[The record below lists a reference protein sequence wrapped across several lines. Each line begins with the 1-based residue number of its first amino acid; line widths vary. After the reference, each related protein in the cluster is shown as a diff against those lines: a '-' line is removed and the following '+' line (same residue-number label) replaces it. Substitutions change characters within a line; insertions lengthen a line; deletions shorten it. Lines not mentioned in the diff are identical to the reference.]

1 MSGVL
6 NIEPHIELTTIPVWE
21 PRYHDNKVLVAT
33 KKVRAHNKI
42 IFTYEA
48 RKNKKGPLS
57 GKEFYI
63 SSERIKKYPKESNG
77 VLQCYAVPLED
88 LMEMKQEKARIW

>member
-1 MSGVL
+1 MSDIL
-6 NIEPHIELTTIPVWE
+6 NIEPHIELTTIPVWH
-21 PRYHDNKVLVAT
+21 PRYHDNKVLIAT
-33 KKVRAHNKI
+33 KKVRAHNRI
-42 IFTYEA
+42 IFTKA
-48 RKNKKGPLS
+48 KSLL

-88 LMEMKQEKARIW
+88 LMEMKQEKARVW

>member
-6 NIEPHIELTTIPVWE
+6 NIEPHIDLTTIPIWQ
-21 PRYHDNKVLVAT
+21 PRHHDNKVLIAT

-42 IFTYEA
+42 IFTYQD
-48 RKNKKGPLS
+48 KKSKQGPLS

-88 LMEMKQEKARIW
+88 LKEMKVRKEIW

>member
-1 MSGVL
+1 MSKVL
-6 NIEPHIELTTIPVWE
+6 NIEPHIDLTTIPIWE

-33 KKVRAHNKI
+33 KKVRAHNRI
-42 IFTYEA
+42 IFTKA
-48 RKNKKGPLS
+48 KSLI